1 MTELSELLKNQLLF
15 WSLVSCLTAQ
25 LLKIIFNLFS
35 EGELRFGIVFQTG
48 GMPSSHSALIS
59 ALSAG
64 IGWELGF
71 DNPAFALSVGIS
83 LIVMYD
89 ASGIR
94 RSAGMQAIEINKI
107 SRELDKNKEIFLKES
122 LGHTKLEVVVGS
134 FLGPLITLPGIVYL
148 GSPYEIFS
156 MIINRFL

>member
-15 WSLVSCLTAQ
+15 WSLVSCVTAQ
-25 LLKIIFNLFS
+25 LLKIIFNFFS

-107 SRELDKNKEIFLKES
+107 SRELDKNKENFLKES

-156 MIINRFL
+156 MIIN

>member
-107 SRELDKNKEIFLKES
+107 SRELDKNKENFLKES

-156 MIINRFL
+156 MIIN

>member
-1 MTELSELLKNQLLF
+1 MKELSELLNNQLLF
-15 WSLVSCLTAQ
+15 WSLISCVTAQ
-25 LLKIIFNLFS
+25 LLKIIFNLLS
-35 EGELRFGIVFQTG
+35 KGELRFGIVFQTG

-156 MIINRFL
+156 MIIN

>member
-1 MTELSELLKNQLLF
+1 MTELSELYNNQILF
-15 WSLVSCLTAQ
+15 WSLLSCLTAQ
-25 LLKIIFNLFS
+25 LLKIIFNLLS
-35 EGELRFGIVFQTG
+35 EGELRFGIIFQTG

-64 IGWELGF
+64 VGLELGF
-71 DNPAFALSVGIS
+71 DNPVFALSVGVS

-94 RSAGMQAIEINKI
+94 RSAGMQAIEINNI

-122 LGHTKLEVVVGS
+122 LGHTRLEVFVGS
-134 FLGPLITLPGIVYL
+134 LLGPLITLPGIVYL
-148 GSPYEIFS
+148 GSPYDIFS
-156 MIINRFL
+156 MIFN

>member
-1 MTELSELLKNQLLF
+1 MAELSELLKNQLLF
-15 WSLVSCLTAQ
+15 WSLISCVTAQ

-71 DNPAFALSVGIS
+71 DNPVFALSVGIS

-122 LGHTKLEVVVGS
+122 LGHTKLEVVIGS
-134 FLGPLITLPGIVYL
+134 IIGPLITLPGIVYL
-148 GSPYEIFS
+148 GSPNNIFS
-156 MIINRFL
+156 MIFN

>member
-1 MTELSELLKNQLLF
+1 MTEVSELLRNQILF
-15 WSLVSCLTAQ
+15 WSLISCISAQ
-25 LLKIIFNLFS
+25 LLKIIFNFFS
-35 EGELRFGIVFQTG
+35 EGKLRFGIVFETG

-64 IGWELGF
+64 IGWEVGF
-71 DNPAFALSVGIS
+71 DNPVFALSVGVS

-94 RSAGMQAIEINKI
+94 RSAGIQAIEINKI

-122 LGHTKLEVVVGS
+122 LGHTKLEVIVGS
-134 FLGPLITLPGIVYL
+134 FLGPLITLPGIVYI

-156 MIINRFL
+156 IIQN

>member
-35 EGELRFGIVFQTG
+35 EGELRFGIVFETG

-134 FLGPLITLPGIVYL
+134 LLGPLITLPGIVYL

-156 MIINRFL
+156 MIIN

>member
-122 LGHTKLEVVVGS
+122 LGHTKWEVVVGS
-134 FLGPLITLPGIVYL
+134 FVGPLITLPGIVYL

-156 MIINRFL
+156 MIIN

>member
-15 WSLVSCLTAQ
+15 WSLVSCVTAQ

-35 EGELRFGIVFQTG
+35 EGELRLGIVFQTG

-156 MIINRFL
+156 MIIN

>member
-1 MTELSELLKNQLLF
+1 MTELSEILKNQLLF
-15 WSLVSCLTAQ
+15 WSLISCITAQ
-25 LLKIIFNLFS
+25 LLKIIFNLFF

-64 IGWELGF
+64 VGWELGF
-71 DNPAFALSVGIS
+71 DNPVFAMSVGVS

-94 RSAGMQAIEINKI
+94 KSAGMQAIEINKI
-107 SRELDKNKEIFLKES
+107 SRELDKNKELFLKES

-134 FLGPLITLPGIVYL
+134 FLGPLITLPGMVYL
-148 GSPYEIFS
+148 GSPYDIIS
-156 MIINRFL
+156 MILN

>member
-15 WSLVSCLTAQ
+15 WSLVSCVTAQ

-156 MIINRFL
+156 MILN

>member
-15 WSLVSCLTAQ
+15 WSLISCLTAQ

-35 EGELRFGIVFQTG
+35 QGELRFGIVFQTG

-156 MIINRFL
+156 MIIN

>member
-1 MTELSELLKNQLLF
+1 MKELSELLNNQLLF
-15 WSLVSCLTAQ
+15 WSLISCVTAQ
-25 LLKIIFNLFS
+25 LLKIIFNLLS
-35 EGELRFGIVFQTG
+35 KGELRFGIVFQTG

-64 IGWELGF
+64 IGWQLGF
-71 DNPAFALSVGIS
+71 DNPLFALSVGVS

-94 RSAGMQAIEINKI
+94 KSAGMQAIEINKI

-122 LGHTKLEVVVGS
+122 LGHTKLEVVIGS
-134 FLGPLITLPGIVYL
+134 LIGPLITLPGIVYL
-148 GSPYEIFS
+148 GSPYDIFS
-156 MIINRFL
+156 MVFK

>member
-1 MTELSELLKNQLLF
+1 MAEFIELLKNQILF
-15 WSLVSCLTAQ
+15 WSLISCITAQ
-25 LLKIIFNLFS
+25 LLKVIFNLFS
-35 EGELRFGIVFQTG
+35 EGELKFGVVLQTG

-59 ALSAG
+59 SLSAG

-71 DNPAFALSVGIS
+71 DNPIFALSVGVS

-94 RSAGMQAIEINKI
+94 RSAGMQAIEINNI

-122 LGHTKLEVVVGS
+122 LGHTKLEVIVGS
-134 FLGPLITLPGIVYL
+134 LLGPLIALPGIVYF
-148 GSPYEIFS
+148 GSPYEF
-156 MIINRFL
+156 FLNILN

>member
-15 WSLVSCLTAQ
+15 WSLVSCLSAQ

-156 MIINRFL
+156 MIIN

>member
-15 WSLVSCLTAQ
+15 WSLISCITAQ

-156 MIINRFL
+156 MIIN

>member
-15 WSLVSCLTAQ
+15 WSLISCITAQ
-25 LLKIIFNLFS
+25 LLKIIFNFFL
-35 EGELRFGIVFQTG
+35 EGEFRLGIVFETG

-59 ALSAG
+59 SLSAG

-71 DNPAFALSVGIS
+71 DNPVFALSVGIS

-107 SRELDKNKEIFLKES
+107 SKELDKNKEIFLKES
-122 LGHTKLEVVVGS
+122 LGHTKLEVVIGS
-134 FLGPLITLPGIVYL
+134 FVGPLITLPGIVYL

-156 MIINRFL
+156 MIFN

>member
-15 WSLVSCLTAQ
+15 WSLVSCVTAQ

-156 MIINRFL
+156 MIIN

>member
-71 DNPAFALSVGIS
+71 DNPLFALSVGIS

-122 LGHTKLEVVVGS
+122 LGHTKLEVVIGS
-134 FLGPLITLPGIVYL
+134 LIGPIITLPGIVYL

-156 MIINRFL
+156 MIFN

>member
-1 MTELSELLKNQLLF
+1 MTELLELLKNQLLF
-15 WSLVSCLTAQ
+15 WSLVSCLSAQ
-25 LLKIIFNLFS
+25 FLKIIFNLFS
-35 EGELRFGIVFQTG
+35 EGELRFGIVFETG

-71 DNPAFALSVGIS
+71 DNPVFALSLGIS

-94 RSAGMQAIEINKI
+94 RAAGMQAIEINKI
-107 SRELDKNKEIFLKES
+107 SQELDKNKEIFLKES
-122 LGHTKLEVVVGS
+122 LGHTKLEVVIGS
-134 FLGPLITLPGIVYL
+134 FIGPLITLPGIVYL

-156 MIINRFL
+156 MIFN

>member
-1 MTELSELLKNQLLF
+1 MTELSEPLKNQLLF
-15 WSLVSCLTAQ
+15 WSLVSCFTAQ

-156 MIINRFL
+156 MIIN

>member
-107 SRELDKNKEIFLKES
+107 SKELDKNKEIFLKES
-122 LGHTKLEVVVGS
+122 LGHTKLEVAVGS

-156 MIINRFL
+156 MIIN

>member
-71 DNPAFALSVGIS
+71 DNPIFALSVGVS

-107 SRELDKNKEIFLKES
+107 SRELDKKSEIFLKES

-134 FLGPLITLPGIVYL
+134 LVGPLITLPGIVYL
-148 GSPYEIFS
+148 GSPYDIFYK
-156 MIINRFL
+156 IFN

>member
-1 MTELSELLKNQLLF
+1 MTELLALLKNQLLF

-35 EGELRFGIVFQTG
+35 EGKLRFGIVFQTG

-71 DNPAFALSVGIS
+71 DNPVFALSVGVS

-94 RSAGMQAIEINKI
+94 RSASLQAIEINKI
-107 SRELDKNKEIFLKES
+107 SKQLDKNKEIYLKES

-134 FLGPLITLPGIVYL
+134 LLGPLITLPGLVYL

-156 MIINRFL
+156 MFLK

>member
-107 SRELDKNKEIFLKES
+107 SKELDKNKEIFLKES

-156 MIINRFL
+156 MIIN

>member
-1 MTELSELLKNQLLF
+1 MAELSELLKNQLLF
-15 WSLVSCLTAQ
+15 WSLVSCITAQ

-71 DNPAFALSVGIS
+71 DNPIFALSVGVS

-94 RSAGMQAIEINKI
+94 RASGMQAVEINKI
-107 SRELDKNKEIFLKES
+107 SRELEKNKETFLKET

-148 GSPYEIFS
+148 GSPYDIFS
-156 MIINRFL
+156 MFLN

>member
-15 WSLVSCLTAQ
+15 WSLISCLTAQ
-25 LLKIIFNLFS
+25 ILKIIFNLFS
-35 EGELRFGIVFQTG
+35 EGELRFGIVFETG

-156 MIINRFL
+156 MIIN

>member
-156 MIINRFL
+156 MIIN

>member
-15 WSLVSCLTAQ
+15 WSLISCLTAQ
-25 LLKIIFNLFS
+25 LLKIIFNLFT

-94 RSAGMQAIEINKI
+94 KSAGMQAIEINKI
-107 SRELDKNKEIFLKES
+107 SKELDKNKEIFLKES

-156 MIINRFL
+156 MIIN

>member
-1 MTELSELLKNQLLF
+1 MTELSELLKNQILF
-15 WSLVSCLTAQ
+15 WSLISCITAQ
-25 LLKIIFNLFS
+25 LLKIIFNLVL
-35 EGELRFGIVFQTG
+35 ERELRFGIVFQTG

-71 DNPAFALSVGIS
+71 DNPVFALSVGVS

-107 SRELDKNKEIFLKES
+107 SKELNNDKEIFLKES

-148 GSPYEIFS
+148 GSPYDILS
-156 MIINRFL
+156 MIIN

>member
-1 MTELSELLKNQLLF
+1 MAELLELLKNQLLF
-15 WSLVSCLTAQ
+15 WSLISCLTAQ

-71 DNPAFALSVGIS
+71 DNPVFALSVGVS

-107 SRELDKNKEIFLKES
+107 SRELDKNKKIYLKES

-134 FLGPLITLPGIVYL
+134 IVGPLITLPGIVYL
-148 GSPYEIFS
+148 GSPYDIFY
-156 MIINRFL
+156 MIFN

>member
-1 MTELSELLKNQLLF
+1 MSELSELLKNQLLF
-15 WSLVSCLTAQ
+15 WSLISCLTAQ

-35 EGELRFGIVFQTG
+35 EGKLRFGIVFQTG

-156 MIINRFL
+156 MIIN

>member
-25 LLKIIFNLFS
+25 LLKIIFNLFT
-35 EGELRFGIVFQTG
+35 EGKLRFGIVFQTG

-156 MIINRFL
+156 MIIN